1 MDVNTVNIY
10 GRIPPMTGTYHHG
23 ALHQAILD
31 AAVEE
36 ARRSGPQGVQVRA
49 LAKTVGVSPAAVYRH
64 VPSIDALLAEVAQ
77 VVRERLAVR
86 LTEERDRTP
95 NRRTRKATALDRFGC
110 IGRGYVEFALAEPH
124 LFDTAF
130 TPTTGCTT
138 RPDDP
143 SPWEVLMNGIR
154 ELVDAGVVPPD
165 QADRAALIAWAG
177 VHGISSILVRQAA
190 VGPIDSS
197 EAIDTVLD
205 GILRSIETL

>member
-1 MDVNTVNIY
+1 MNAVNIY
-10 GRIPPMTGTYHHG
+10 GRIRLMTGSYHHG
-23 ALHQAILD
+23 ALHRAILD

-86 LTEERDRTP
+86 LAEQRDRTP
-95 NRRTRKATALDRFGC
+95 NRRTRKATALDRFGS
-110 IGRGYVEFALAEPH
+110 IGRGYIDFALAEPH

-138 RPDDP
+138 RPDEP
-143 SPWEVLMNGIR
+143 SPWDVLMGGIK
-154 ELVDAGVVPPD
+154 ELVDAGVVPQG

-190 VGPIDSS
+190 VGPINSDD
-197 EAIDTVLD
+197 AITTVLD